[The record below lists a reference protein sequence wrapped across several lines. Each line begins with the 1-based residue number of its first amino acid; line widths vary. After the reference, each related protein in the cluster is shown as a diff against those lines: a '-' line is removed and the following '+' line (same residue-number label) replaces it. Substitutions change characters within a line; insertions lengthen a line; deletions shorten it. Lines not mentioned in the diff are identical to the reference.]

1 MVIENN
7 NELLREQLGKGVVE
21 VFTTVAQTGK
31 DWYAVQFVLESV
43 ISTITVADCTGES
56 ALVTTIPAGTTLF
69 MNITA
74 ITLTS
79 GLAIG
84 YVE

>member
-1 MVIENN
+1 MAIENN

-21 VFTTVAQTGK
+21 VFTTTAQTGK

-56 ALVTTIPAGTTLF
+56 NLVTTIPAGTTLF

-74 ITLTS
+74 IQLTS
-79 GLAIG
+79 G
-84 YVE
+84 